1 MNNKILAVVLSIIAV
16 IVVFYQIFLRKDDNK
31 TKKNVQNKQI
41 VKTNI
46 SDKSVSSP
54 LPSPPTGND
63 VQDSL
68 NMNNLQESH
77 NGMLIDLYS
86 QQLLKRI
93 EPYVDKS
100 RVELNTNMGNNIF
113 GYKEKAKEE
122 FVNTKDNKEIPVLIL
137 SGIIEIIK
145 DKVVIAI
152 INDQLY
158 RRGEIVD
165 NAVIEKI
172 EKYRVLLKFNKETII
187 LTVNQQP
194 YKGWI
199 KNGGKL

>member
-31 TKKNVQNKQI
+31 IKKNIQNKQI
-41 VKTNI
+41 VKANVSNNGT
-46 SDKSVSSP
+46 SSP
-54 LPSPPTGND
+54 LISTFTEKD
-63 VQDSL
+63 VQDPL
-68 NMNNLQESH
+68 NMNSQEAYS
-77 NGMLIDLYS
+77 GMLIDLYS

-93 EPYVDKS
+93 EPYVDQSK
-100 RVELNTNMGNNIF
+100 VELNANMGNNIF
-113 GYKEKAKEE
+113 GYKEKEKEAL
-122 FVNTKDNKEIPVLIL
+122 NTKVDKEKPVLIL

-145 DKVVIAI
+145 NKIVIAI

-158 RRGEIVD
+158 RSGEIVD

-194 YKGWI
+194 YEGWI